1 MIRPI
6 IYTLVGIPLLVYAC
20 YFVALGM
27 FSFKKKGRI
36 PYAPAQKRLA
46 VVLPARNEEAVIG
59 QLVETLRAQNYPSE
73 LFDVFVAPNHCTDR
87 TAEIA
92 AERGAKVLSISDEVK
107 SKGDVLREVFAQLT
121 QDDTYDAFVVFDSD
135 NLACPD
141 FLQRMNDAM
150 CAGYEVVQGNRDSK
164 NPGDTWISGDTSIY
178 YWLLN
183 TFVHKARMN
192 IDSSAVLNGT
202 GLLISRKAL
211 RIVGYD
217 VKSLT
222 EDIEF
227 STMCAIKGVR
237 IAYAEEAVFYD
248 EQPLGL
254 WDSLKQ
260 RKRWSVGCY
269 ECLRYYWKDLVSGIV
284 GRKSLACSD
293 MLMMIS
299 APLMQ
304 VLLMVVS
311 VLMGIDIAIGLY
323 PGVVSGVFLI
333 AFSLISGLLSYLL
346 QVCMAIWGI
355 ALSKKNVRM
364 YLLAAVTFPIFIMT
378 WIPVNLVTLLHPK
391 AKWDPI
397 KHSRVVNVQSVVG
410 GAKDEL

>member
-92 AERGAKVLSISDEVK
+92 ASRGAKVLSISDAVK
-107 SKGDVLREVFAQLT
+107 NKGDVLREVFSQLT
-121 QDDTYDAFVVFDSD
+121 QDDSYDAFVVFDSD

-202 GLLISRKAL
+202 GLLISRRAL
-211 RIVGYD
+211 QIVGYD

-269 ECLRYYWKDLVSGIV
+269 ECLRFYWKGLVSGIV
-284 GRKSLACSD
+284 RRPKPRLLRHADDDQRPLYAGAAHGGFRSHGHRHRGGSVPGRGFRR
-293 MLMMIS
+293 
-299 APLMQ
+299 
-304 VLLMVVS
+304 V
-311 VLMGIDIAIGLY
+311 
-323 PGVVSGVFLI
+323 PGR
-333 AFSLISGLLSYLL
+333 L
-346 QVCMAIWGI
+346 QPHF
-355 ALSKKNVRM
+355 R
-364 YLLAAVTFPIFIMT
+364 AAVLSFAG
-378 WIPVNLVTLLHPK
+378 VHGNLGDCAQQEERAHVPARGGHVSDLHH
-391 AKWDPI
+391 DLD
-397 KHSRVVNVQSVVG
+397 SRQPRYAAASEG
-410 GAKDEL
+410 